1 MSEPVEPLATM
12 TRPDEA
18 PPVGGWRARRAAW
31 RAFMRRNP
39 ILNTTWRVTVFMIGT
54 GVMIAG
60 LVGLVFPV
68 LPGWALIFVGLA
80 VLATEFAWAEHAL
93 VKAKRTAGKAVGTA
107 ANVALRRRR

>member
-1 MSEPVEPLATM
+1 
-12 TRPDEA
+12 
-18 PPVGGWRARRAAW
+18 
-31 RAFMRRNP
+31 MRRNP